1 MRKGFLALMVA
12 TLLSTPAFTCSEDGS
27 TGIVEENNLYIA
39 VGEKNTNGLTEEDFN
54 DIITKIE
61 NIYKP
66 IIEAK
71 GKRLQIARNWTDGT
85 VNAYARQSGNT
96 WHVAMFGGLARHETI
111 TRESWMVVI
120 IMGIK

>member
-85 VNAYARQSGNT
+85 VNAYRQG
-96 WHVAMFGGLARHETI
+96 
-111 TRESWMVVI
+111 
-120 IMGIK
+120 

>member
-54 DIITKIE
+54 DIITPYNALFTFI
-61 NIYKP
+61 IQITP
-66 IIEAK
+66 INYQYCSTND
-71 GKRLQIARNWTDGT
+71 LFW
-85 VNAYARQSGNT
+85 
-96 WHVAMFGGLARHETI
+96 
-111 TRESWMVVI
+111 
-120 IMGIK
+120 